1 MNITYRALFEF
12 SSSLPLDL
20 KIKQN
25 PPKSCQ
31 IIGGEGGVLAGKAA
45 KKWDDLR

>member
-1 MNITYRALFEF
+1 MGLFEF

-31 IIGGEGGVLAGKAA
+31 IIGGKAENTA
-45 KKWDDLR
+45 RKWDDLR